1 MQLFECLQNIITTLA
16 GTGTSGS
23 NGDGGRA
30 SSAQLNGPSGG
41 ATDSSGNVYIADT
54 SNNKIRMVSSA
65 GIITTYAGTGTSGS
79 SGDGGPATLAQ
90 LNLPSGVAL
99 YYLDWF
105 PSSFGIL
112 YILDAGNGKIR
123 KVSSTGIIT
132 TLAGTG
138 TSGSSDGADGSAQ
151 FILRIQACI
160 LQTLPT
166 TRFEGWTSMMALS
179 SPLNSWK

>member
-65 GIITTYAGTGTSGS
+65 GIITTYAGTGTRGS

-90 LNLPSGVAL
+90 LNLPSGMTVAMP
-99 YYLDWF
+99 WS
-105 PSSFGIL
+105 SSFGSL

-132 TLAGTG
+132 TLRVQVEVVMVLPVRL
-138 TSGSSDGADGSAQ
+138 SWVLHIQ
-151 FILRIQACI
+151 FPGGFIFRLV
-160 LQTLPT
+160 
-166 TRFEGWTSMMALS
+166 
-179 SPLNSWK
+179 